1 MCSLMRVHRGAR
13 AARLLVAERLQKM
26 KNCLAGFLNGDHYS
40 GNMKRAFQ
48 EWEDDLKWLEEN
60 F

>member
-26 KNCLAGFLNGDHYS
+26 NTLYFAGLSTVYLPSSSVWSREGD
-40 GNMKRAFQ
+40 RP
-48 EWEDDLKWLEEN
+48 
-60 F
+60 